1 MKYVIRKN
9 TPQAANFYDRLLE
22 ALKEGDMMVDLKPH
36 KPPRT
41 RSQSRKLHAMI
52 TQIGDETGDSN
63 MKAAIK
69 QMDFWPQVYTEPFGQ
84 KPMIVPKSEADLRKE
99 EESDIIERLYQ
110 LSAEYLPADFK
121 FNEK

>member
-1 MKYVIRKN
+1 MKHVIRSI
-9 TPQAANFYDRLLE
+9 PQAANFYDRLLD
-22 ALKEGDMMVDLKPH
+22 ALKEGDMLVDLKPH
-36 KPPRT
+36 VAPRT

-69 QMDFWPQVYTEPFGQ
+69 QMDFWPQVYAEPFGQ
-84 KPMIVPKSEADLRKE
+84 KPMIVPRSEADLTKE

-110 LSAEYLPADFK
+110 LAAEYLPDFK
-121 FNEK
+121 FNQS